1 MALTTK
7 SLNYNL
13 ITAKLHGEQS
23 MEKFKYGG
31 PHGDLDYFPM
41 VLVYGG
47 MKLVT
52 RSGFEGMYGA
62 RTLCIDIK
70 DDETKRFF
78 VNLVETLL
86 RVGGGCINEKPWKIE
101 SPLMGCG
108 GSYTI
113 RCMVTPSSKLG
124 SLDFG
129 EYRRGW
135 CELGVFAACRDGI
148 GIVVEEVKL

>member
-1 MALTTK
+1 MR
-7 SLNYNL
+7 
-13 ITAKLHGEQS
+13 
-23 MEKFKYGG
+23 MG
-31 PHGDLDYFPM
+31 PHGDLDYIPK

-47 MKLVT
+47 MKLAT

-62 RTLCIDIK
+62 RTLCIHIK
-70 DDETKRFF
+70 DDETGRFF
-78 VNLVETLL
+78 VKLIETLL

-101 SPLMGCG
+101 SPLMGCC

-113 RCMVTPSSKLG
+113 RCMVVPSSKLG

-135 CELGVFAACRDGI
+135 CELRVFAACRDGI